1 MAAITTAI
9 IAASAL
15 GYGIYS
21 GEKQKK
27 AQKEALRQQE
37 RAQRDATAQAASQMR
52 QAQMQERKANQKL
65 ADMVSL
71 LGARGGPLQAS
82 TLLSRQPKASA
93 ASNNTTTMLG
103 E

>member
-1 MAAITTAI
+1 MAAVTTAI
-9 IAASAL
+9 LAAGAL
-15 GYGIYS
+15 GYGVYS
-21 GEKQKK
+21 GEQQKK
-27 AQKEALRQQE
+27 AQKQALRDQE
-37 RAQRDATAQAASQMR
+37 MATREASARAASQMR

-93 ASNNTTTMLG
+93 NGNTTTLLG